1 MIGASPQPRDDRR
14 KLMSL
19 KTIEDLFI
27 HGLKDIYYA
36 EKKLVQQLPKMA
48 KKADSPELANAIEQ
62 HFKETQNQ
70 VTRLERIFRLC
81 DMEPRGKKC
90 PGIEGLIEEA
100 KQIIEEAEDPDTLD
114 AGMLAAAQS
123 VEHYEI
129 SRYGTLVAWAE
140 ELGMRDAVS
149 LLSETL
155 QEEKNADRLLS
166 QLAEGKLNR
175 EAA

>member
-1 MIGASPQPRDDRR
+1 
-14 KLMSL
+14 MSV
-19 KTIEDLFI
+19 KTMEELFI

-36 EKKLVQQLPKMA
+36 EKKLVTNLPKMA
-48 KKADSPELANAIEQ
+48 KKAESQELAQAIEQ
-62 HFKETQNQ
+62 HAVETENQ
-70 VTRLERIFRLC
+70 VARLEQVFGLF
-81 DMEPRGKKC
+81 DMAPKGKKC
-90 PGIEGLIEEA
+90 PGIEGLLEEA
-100 KQIIEEAEDPDTLD
+100 KEIMSEAEDDDVRD

-129 SRYGTLVAWAE
+129 SRYGTLIAWAE
-140 ELGMRDAVS
+140 ELGMRDAAR
-149 LLSETL
+149 LLKETL

>member
-1 MIGASPQPRDDRR
+1 
-14 KLMSL
+14 MSV
-19 KTIEDLFI
+19 KTMEELFI

-36 EKKLVQQLPKMA
+36 EKKLVTNLPKMA
-48 KKADSPELANAIEQ
+48 KKAESQELAQAIER
-62 HFKETQNQ
+62 HAVETENQ
-70 VTRLERIFRLC
+70 VARLEQVFGLF
-81 DMEPRGKKC
+81 DMAPKGKKC
-90 PGIEGLIEEA
+90 PGIEGLLEEA
-100 KQIIEEAEDPDTLD
+100 KEIMSEAEDDDVRD

-129 SRYGTLVAWAE
+129 SRYGTLIAWAE
-140 ELGMRDAVS
+140 ELGMRDAAR
-149 LLSETL
+149 LLKETL

>member
-1 MIGASPQPRDDRR
+1 
-14 KLMSL
+14 MSL
-19 KTIEDLFI
+19 KTMEDLFI

-48 KKADSPELANAIEQ
+48 KKAESPELADAIEQ

-70 VTRLERIFRLC
+70 VTRLEKIFRLC
-81 DMEPRGKKC
+81 DMEPRGKRC

-100 KQIIEEAEDPDTLD
+100 KEIIEEAEEPDALD
-114 AGMLAAAQS
+114 AGLLAAAQS

-129 SRYGTLVAWAE
+129 SRYGTLVAWGE
-140 ELGMRDAVS
+140 ELGMSDAVS
-149 LLSETL
+149 LLRETL

>member
-1 MIGASPQPRDDRR
+1 
-14 KLMSL
+14 MSL
-19 KTIEDLFI
+19 KTMEDLFI

-48 KKADSPELANAIEQ
+48 KKAESPELADAIEQ

-70 VTRLERIFRLC
+70 VTRLEKIFRLC
-81 DMEPRGKKC
+81 DMEPRGKRC

-100 KQIIEEAEDPDTLD
+100 KEIIEEAEEPDALD
-114 AGMLAAAQS
+114 AGLLATAQS

-129 SRYGTLVAWAE
+129 SRYGTLVAWGE
-140 ELGMRDAVS
+140 ELGMSDAVS
-149 LLSETL
+149 LLRETL

>member
-1 MIGASPQPRDDRR
+1 
-14 KLMSL
+14 MSL
-19 KTIEDLFI
+19 KSMEDLFV

-36 EKKLVQQLPKMA
+36 EKKLVQNLPKMA
-48 KKADSPELANAIEQ
+48 KKAESEDLAHAISQ
-62 HFKETQNQ
+62 HLRETENQ
-70 VTRLERIFRLC
+70 VARLERIFKLN

-90 PGIEGLIEEA
+90 PGIEGLIQEA
-100 KQIIEEAEDPDTLD
+100 KEIMEEAEDGDTLD

-129 SRYGTLVAWAE
+129 SRYGTLIAWAE
-140 ELGMRDAVS
+140 ELGMGETVS
-149 LLSETL
+149 LLKETL
-155 QEEKNADRLLS
+155 AEEKNADKRLS

>member
-1 MIGASPQPRDDRR
+1 
-14 KLMSL
+14 MSV
-19 KTIEDLFI
+19 KSMQDLFI

-36 EKKLVQQLPKMA
+36 EKKLVQNLPKMA
-48 KKADSPELANAIEQ
+48 KKAESTELANAIEQ
-62 HFKETQNQ
+62 HFKETENH
-70 VTRLERIFRLC
+70 VSRLEQIFEIC
-81 DMEPRGKKC
+81 EVPARGKKC
-90 PGIEGLIEEA
+90 HGIEGLLEEA
-100 KQIIEEAEDPDTLD
+100 KEVMDEAEDADTRD

-129 SRYGTLVAWAE
+129 SRYGTLIAWAE
-140 ELGMRDAVS
+140 ELGMREAVE
-149 LLSETL
+149 LLKETL